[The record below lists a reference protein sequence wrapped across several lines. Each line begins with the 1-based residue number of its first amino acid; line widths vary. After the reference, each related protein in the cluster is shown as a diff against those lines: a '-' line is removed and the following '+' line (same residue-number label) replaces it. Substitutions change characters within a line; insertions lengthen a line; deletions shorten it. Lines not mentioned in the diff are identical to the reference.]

1 MLKFTLQQSEN
12 RIITREKYNTSDLNR
27 NRTKY
32 VKDRTT
38 QVHTYITKQRLSYLL
53 IFFTNEQCRQQFLCL
68 LCRYMFAGNEASLK
82 KKPQKYIHL
91 KKIQIMYLRDR
102 PFNLKGGLWFFVS
115 FGNFFFIYVMLHFT
129 GMFAEQ
135 FFNLRCRRC

>member
-1 MLKFTLQQSEN
+1 MLSNVVLCVKYVKIYIIAIKN

-53 IFFTNEQCRQQFLCL
+53 IFFTNEQCR
-68 LCRYMFAGNEASLK
+68 
-82 KKPQKYIHL
+82 
-91 KKIQIMYLRDR
+91 
-102 PFNLKGGLWFFVS
+102 
-115 FGNFFFIYVMLHFT
+115 
-129 GMFAEQ
+129 
-135 FFNLRCRRC
+135 